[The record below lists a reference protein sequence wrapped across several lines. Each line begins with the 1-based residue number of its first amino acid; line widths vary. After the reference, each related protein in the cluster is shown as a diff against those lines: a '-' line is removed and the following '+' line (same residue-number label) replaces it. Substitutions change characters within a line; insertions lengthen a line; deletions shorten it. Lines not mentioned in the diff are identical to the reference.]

1 MRAIIII
8 INFEKKETFIK
19 ISFPLLSLIIRD
31 LIRSD
36 ISISHIS
43 PFYLLPY
50 LRKYIHYNK
59 MKAGRVPGV
68 FVIPI
73 KIPV

>member
-36 ISISHIS
+36 IFLHIS
-43 PFYLLPY
+43 PFYLLSY